1 MALSKYERETII
13 LYNQAESVAAVYTH
27 DPKLLKRLSQI
38 AAKFPDQISRKNEH
52 SYTLPKRCISVREPY
67 SEQRRAAARERAITG
82 GFTPPKRN
90 PVSKK

>member
-1 MALSKYERETII
+1 MALSKYERETVI
-13 LYNQAESVAAVYTH
+13 LYNQAEAIAEVYTH

-38 AAKFPDQISRKNEH
+38 AAKFPDQISRKDEH

-67 SEQRRAAARERAITG
+67 SEQRRAAARERAVTG
-82 GFTPPKRN
+82 GYIPPKRN

>member
-1 MALSKYERETII
+1 MALSKYEQETVI
-13 LYNQAESVAAVYTH
+13 LYNQAEAIAEVYTH

-38 AAKFPDQISRKNEH
+38 AAKFPDQISRKDEH

-82 GFTPPKRN
+82 GFIPPKRST
-90 PVSKK
+90 VSKK

>member
-1 MALSKYERETII
+1 MALSKYERETVI
-13 LYNQAESVAAVYTH
+13 LYNQAEAIAEVYTH

-38 AAKFPDQISRKNEH
+38 AAKFPDQISRKDEH

-82 GFTPPKRN
+82 GFAPPKRN